1 MIKPLTYAKSLYT
14 AIKDKR
20 ARWLF
25 LFGSYILLIDICPI
39 ILEAGSGSYDTG
51 NQPFRLQQGSRPK
64 NVALQEECQP
74 GGKLL
79 SGNPVRAQ
87 PA

>member
-39 ILEAGSGSYDTG
+39 ILKAACWNEGSWAGERE
-51 NQPFRLQQGSRPK
+51 QKPSRRK
-64 NVALQEECQP
+64 ARTA
-74 GGKLL
+74 GM
-79 SGNPVRAQ
+79 
-87 PA
+87 